1 MARPV
6 LKKLMPWLIR
16 VSLSVG
22 IALLV
27 MVFVQ
32 DAVFEFH
39 FFDRLKLSFIDK
51 SFAKRG
57 PLPFSEDS
65 LDVVIVT
72 VSDKSDATV
81 PEHFPFPR
89 SYYARAINNLNRAGV
104 RAIGIDFSFED
115 PDSHGPQH
123 DIELRD
129 AIEKYRNVVVA
140 GKTEIRNE
148 SVSIKRTNENYHSIF
163 YSADSSVGVV
173 YVPNDEDGLY
183 RRYKALAKDPGEE
196 TYLPTFAFALMN
208 KYLGLPSTAVC
219 KDEGKFFVLGDR
231 RIPKFD
237 DASILI
243 NYHGLAEKTY
253 KHFDIADILD
263 DKTFTTNEEARLHTQ
278 INTFDD
284 PDYGL
289 LQSGIFK
296 GKIVLIGPTFPESK
310 DIFPV
315 SIAPA
320 GNPDNNLMYGVEIHA
335 NALQTLIHR
344 NFIVRPALWVELLYT
359 LALSLVS
366 FLAVSA
372 LKQIKSKRE
381 FIFEVIALLFIGGEV
396 YAILS
401 LADYAF
407 AMHNLLIPVVPP
419 IAAVFAN
426 YVGSAVYQYL
436 TERKQKVMIKGMFSQ
451 YLNPHVVNE
460 LIAHPEKLKL
470 GGERKELTVFFSDI
484 AGFTTFSEKLPPE
497 ELVLVLNEYLSAMT
511 EIVFKHD
518 GTLDKYEGDAV
529 MAFWGAPVELD
540 NNALHAC
547 NAALEMQEKLVDIRA
562 KWRSE
567 GKPDVHVR
575 IGLNTGQM
583 VVGNMGGFGKFD
595 YTVIGDSVN
604 LGSRLEGANK
614 EYGTYIMA
622 SERTQEL
629 VKDFFAFRELDLLV
643 VKGKTMPIKVFEL
656 LGKKE
661 NGVPQTKLSAVEQY
675 LTGLELYRRKQFTEA
690 IKKFNAALA
699 IDPTDT
705 PSSLYIERSQV
716 YLDSPPPDEWNG
728 VFILKTK

>member
-1 MARPV
+1 MARPF
-6 LKKLMPWLIR
+6 LNKLMPWLIR

-296 GKIVLIGPTFPESK
+296 DKIVLIGPTFPESK

>member
-1 MARPV
+1 MSRP
-6 LKKLMPWLIR
+6 LFKSLMPWLIR
-16 VSLSVG
+16 ISLSVG

-27 MVFVQ
+27 MIFVQ

-65 LDVVIVT
+65 LDIVIVT

-89 SYYARAINNLNRAGV
+89 SYYARAIRNLNRAGV

-115 PDSHGPQH
+115 PDGHGPQH
-123 DIELRD
+123 DNELRE
-129 AIEKYRNVVVA
+129 AIKKYRNVVVA
-140 GKTEIRNE
+140 GKTEIMDEN
-148 SVSIKRTNENYHSIF
+148 VSIKRKNENYHSIF

-183 RRYKALAKDPGEE
+183 RRYKALAKDPGED
-196 TYLPTFAFALMN
+196 TYLPTFSFALMN
-208 KYLGLPSTAVC
+208 KYLGLPSTTVC
-219 KDEGKFFVLGDR
+219 KDDGKFFVLGDR

-237 DASILI
+237 DVSILI

-253 KHFDIADILD
+253 KKFDIADILD
-263 DKTFTTNEEARLHTQ
+263 DKTFTTNEEAKLHTE

-296 GKIVLIGPTFPESK
+296 NKIVLIGPTFPESK

-315 SIAPA
+315 SIAPPD
-320 GNPDNNLMYGVEIHA
+320 NPDNNLMYGVEIHA
-335 NALQTLIHR
+335 NALQTLIHQ
-344 NFIVRPALWVELLYT
+344 NFIIRPVLWLELLYT
-359 LALSLVS
+359 LAFSLFS
-366 FLAVSA
+366 FLVVSA
-372 LKQIKSKRE
+372 LKQIKSKAE
-381 FIFEVIALLFIGGEV
+381 FIFEIIAFLFISGEV
-396 YAILS
+396 YAIIV
-401 LADYAF
+401 LANYAF
-407 AMHNLLIPVVPP
+407 ARHNLLIPVVPP

-470 GGERKELTVFFSDI
+470 GGERKELSVLFSDI

-511 EIVFKHD
+511 EIVFKND

-547 NAALEMQEKLVDIRA
+547 NAALEMQEKLVEIRE
-562 KWRSE
+562 KWRAE
-567 GKPDVHVR
+567 GKPNVQVR
-575 IGLNTGQM
+575 IGLNTGEM
-583 VVGNMGGFGKFD
+583 VVGNMGGIGKFD

-614 EYGTYIMA
+614 QYGTYIMA

-629 VKDFFAFRELDLLV
+629 VKDYFVFRELDLLV

-656 LGKKE
+656 LGRKDDSVPAKKI
-661 NGVPQTKLSAVEQY
+661 SAVEQY
-675 LTGLELYRRKQFTEA
+675 LGGLELYRRKQFAEA
-690 IKKFNAALA
+690 IKKFNEALV
-699 IDPTDT
+699 IDPTDS

-716 YLDSPPPDEWNG
+716 YLDTPPPDDWNG

>member
-296 GKIVLIGPTFPESK
+296 DKIVLIGPTFPESK

>member
-1 MARPV
+1 LV
-6 LKKLMPWLIR
+6 PWLIR
-16 VSLSVG
+16 ISLSSG

-27 MVFVQ
+27 VAFVQ

-57 PLPFSEDS
+57 PLPFSIDS
-65 LDVVIVT
+65 LDIVIVT
-72 VSDKSDATV
+72 VSEKSDATA

-89 SYYARAINNLNRAGV
+89 SYYAHAIRNLNSAGV
-104 RAIGIDFSFED
+104 RAIGVDLTFED
-115 PDSHGPQH
+115 PDEHGLRH
-123 DIELRD
+123 DAELYD
-129 AIEKYRNVVVA
+129 AIRKYRNVVVA
-140 GKTEIRNE
+140 GKTEIRSE
-148 SVSIKRTNENYHSIF
+148 KGAIKREQENYHSIF

-183 RRYKALAKDPGEE
+183 RRYKAIAKNPGED

-208 KYLGLPSTAVC
+208 KYLHLPSTEVC
-219 KDEGKFFVLGDR
+219 REEGNSFVLGNR

-237 DASILI
+237 DVSTLI
-243 NYHGLAEKTY
+243 NYHGLSGKTF
-253 KHFDIADILD
+253 KQIDIVDILD
-263 DKTFTTNEEARLHTQ
+263 DKSFRTNEEINLNTE

-289 LQSGIFK
+289 LHTDTFK
-296 GKIVLIGPTFPESK
+296 DKIVLIGPAFPESK

-315 SIAPA
+315 SISDPN
-320 GNPDNNLMYGVEIHA
+320 NPDTNLMYGVEIHA
-335 NALQTLIHR
+335 NALQTLIHQ
-344 NFIVRPALWVELLYT
+344 NFIVRPALLLEILYT
-359 LALSLVS
+359 LAFSLLS
-366 FLAVSA
+366 FLVVSA
-372 LKQIKSKRE
+372 LKHIKAKFE
-381 FIFEVIALLFIGGEV
+381 FILEIVALTFVAAEVYSIIALSDF
-396 YAILS
+396 
-401 LADYAF
+401 AF
-407 AMHNLLIPVVPP
+407 SAHSMLIPVVPP

-460 LIAHPEKLKL
+460 LIAHPEKMRL
-470 GGERKELTVFFSDI
+470 GGERRELTVLFSDI

-511 EIVFKHD
+511 EIVFNND

-529 MAFWGAPVELD
+529 MAFWGAPIELD
-540 NNALHAC
+540 NSALHAC
-547 NAALEMQEKLVDIRA
+547 TAAMEMQERLVQIRE
-562 KWRSE
+562 KWSAE

-575 IGLNTGQM
+575 IGLNTGEM
-583 VVGNMGGFGKFD
+583 VVGNMGGTGKFD

-629 VKDFFAFRELDLLV
+629 VKEYFVFRELDLLI
-643 VKGKTMPIKVFEL
+643 VKGKTKPIKVFEL
-656 LGKKE
+656 LGRK
-661 NGVPQTKLSAVEQY
+661 NDSVPQQKISAVEKY
-675 LTGLELYRRKQFTEA
+675 TVGLELYRQKQFADAIQKFSEA
-690 IKKFNAALA
+690 IS
-699 IDPTDT
+699 IQPDDQ
-705 PSSLYIERSQV
+705 PSKLYIERSQL
-716 YLDSPPPDEWNG
+716 YLTNPPPEAWNG

>member
-1 MARPV
+1 MSRP
-6 LKKLMPWLIR
+6 LFKSLMPWLIR
-16 VSLSVG
+16 ISLSVG

-65 LDVVIVT
+65 LDIVIVT

-89 SYYARAINNLNRAGV
+89 SYYARAIRNLNRAGV
-104 RAIGIDFSFED
+104 RAIGIDFSFEF
-115 PDSHGPQH
+115 PDGHGPQH
-123 DIELRD
+123 DNELRE
-129 AIEKYRNVVVA
+129 AIKKYRNVVVA
-140 GKTEIRNE
+140 GKTEIMDEN
-148 SVSIKRTNENYHSIF
+148 VSIKRKNENYHSIF

-183 RRYKALAKDPGEE
+183 RRYKALAKDPGED
-196 TYLPTFAFALMN
+196 TYLPTFSFALMN
-208 KYLGLPSTAVC
+208 KYLGLPSTTVC
-219 KDEGKFFVLGDR
+219 KDDGKFFVLGDR

-237 DASILI
+237 DVSILI

-253 KHFDIADILD
+253 KKFDIADILD
-263 DKTFTTNEEARLHTQ
+263 DKTFTTNEEARLHTE

-296 GKIVLIGPTFPESK
+296 NKIVLIGPTFPESK

-315 SIAPA
+315 SIAPP
-320 GNPDNNLMYGVEIHA
+320 GNPDNNLMYGVDIHA
-335 NALQTLIHR
+335 NALQTLIHQ
-344 NFIVRPALWVELLYT
+344 NFIIRPVLWLELLYT
-359 LALSLVS
+359 LAFSLLS
-366 FLAVSA
+366 FLVVSA
-372 LKQIKSKRE
+372 LKQIKSKAE
-381 FIFEVIALLFIGGEV
+381 FIFEIIAFLFISGEV
-396 YAILS
+396 YAIIV
-401 LADYAF
+401 LANYAF
-407 AMHNLLIPVVPP
+407 AQHNLLIPVVPP

-470 GGERKELTVFFSDI
+470 GGERKELSVLFSDI

-511 EIVFKHD
+511 EIVFKND

-547 NAALEMQEKLVDIRA
+547 NAALEMQEKLVEIRE
-562 KWRSE
+562 KWRAE
-567 GKPDVHVR
+567 GKPNVQVR
-575 IGLNTGQM
+575 IGLNTGEM
-583 VVGNMGGFGKFD
+583 VVGNMGGIGKFD

-614 EYGTYIMA
+614 QYGTYIMA

-629 VKDFFAFRELDLLV
+629 VKDSFVFRELDLLV

-656 LGKKE
+656 LGRKNDSVPAKKI
-661 NGVPQTKLSAVEQY
+661 SAVEQY
-675 LTGLELYRRKQFTEA
+675 LSGLELYRHKQFAEA
-690 IKKFNAALA
+690 IKKFNEALA
-699 IDPTDT
+699 IDPADS
-705 PSSLYIERSQV
+705 PSALYIERSHL
-716 YLDSPPPDEWNG
+716 YLDTPPPDDWNG

>member
-1 MARPV
+1 MARPF
-6 LKKLMPWLIR
+6 LNKLMPWLIR

>member
-1 MARPV
+1 MAEP
-6 LKKLMPWLIR
+6 LMKRFTPWLIR
-16 VSLSVG
+16 ISLSLG

-27 MVFVQ
+27 IIFVQ

-51 SFAKRG
+51 AFTKRG
-57 PLPFSEDS
+57 PLPYPQDS

-72 VSDKSDATV
+72 VSEKSDATA

-89 SYYARAINNLNRAGV
+89 SYYAHAIRNLNLAGV

-115 PDSHGPQH
+115 RDEHGSVH
-123 DIELRD
+123 DDELRD
-129 AIEKYRNVVVA
+129 AIQKYRNVVVA
-140 GKTEIRNE
+140 GKTEIRSE
-148 SVSIKRTNENYHSIF
+148 QVTIKRQNENFHSIF

-183 RRYKALAKDPGEE
+183 RRYKALAKTPGEE
-196 TYLPTFAFALMN
+196 IYLPTFAFALMN
-208 KYLGLPSTAVC
+208 KYLHLPSSTVC
-219 KDEGKFFVLGDR
+219 NDEGANFRLGDR
-231 RIPKFD
+231 IIPKFD
-237 DASILI
+237 DVSILV
-243 NYHGLAEKTY
+243 NFHGLAGKTY
-253 KHFDIADILD
+253 KQIDIVDVLD
-263 DKTFTTNEEARLHTQ
+263 DKTFKTNEEVKLKTD

-289 LQSGIFK
+289 LHTDVFK
-296 GKIVLIGPTFPESK
+296 NKIVLIGPAFPESK

-315 SIAPA
+315 SMADPN
-320 GNPDNNLMYGVEIHA
+320 NPDSDLMYGVEFHA
-335 NALQTLIHR
+335 NALQTLIHQ
-344 NFIVRPALWVELLYT
+344 NFIVRPQLSLEILYT
-359 LALSLVS
+359 IAISLFS
-366 FLAVSA
+366 FLVVSA
-372 LKQIKSKRE
+372 LKHIKSKRE
-381 FIFEVIALLFIGGEV
+381 FIFEIVALLFIGGEI
-396 YAILS
+396 YAVI
-401 LADYAF
+401 AGANYAF
-407 AMHNLLIPVVPP
+407 AAYNLLIPVVPP

-470 GGERKELTVFFSDI
+470 GGERKELTVLFSDI

-511 EIVFKHD
+511 EIVFKND

-540 NNALHAC
+540 NSALHAC
-547 NAALEMQEKLVDIRA
+547 TAALEMQERLILIRE

-567 GKPDVHVR
+567 GKPNVYVR
-575 IGLNTGQM
+575 IGLNTGEM
-583 VVGNMGGFGKFD
+583 VVGNMGGIGKFD

-614 EYGTYIMA
+614 QYGTYIMA

-629 VKDFFAFRELDLLV
+629 VKEVFTFRELDLLI
-643 VKGKTMPIKVFEL
+643 VKGKTKPIKVFEL
-656 LGKKE
+656 VGRKN
-661 NGVPQTKLSAVEQY
+661 NGVPANKISAVEIY
-675 LTGLELYRRKQFTEA
+675 LKGLELYRQKKFSEA
-690 IKKFNAALA
+690 IERFNEALTV
-699 IDPTDT
+699 DPSDA
-705 PSSLYIERSQV
+705 PSQLYIERSRL
-716 YLDSPPPDEWNG
+716 YLATPPPEEWDG
-728 VFILKTK
+728 VFVLKTK

>member
-1 MARPV
+1 
-6 LKKLMPWLIR
+6 MPWLIR
-16 VSLSVG
+16 ISLSVG

-27 MVFVQ
+27 IVFVQ
-32 DAVFEFH
+32 DAVIKFH

-72 VSDKSDATV
+72 VSEKSDATL

-89 SYYARAINNLNRAGV
+89 SYYARAIRNLNRAGV

-115 PDSHGPQH
+115 PDAHGPEH
-123 DIELRD
+123 DTELRN
-129 AIEKYRNVVVA
+129 AIKDYRNVVVA
-140 GKTEIRNE
+140 GKTEIREDNA
-148 SVSIKRTNENYHSIF
+148 SITRKNENYHSIF

-183 RRYKALAKDPGEE
+183 RRYKALAKNPAEE
-196 TYLPTFAFALMN
+196 AYLPTFAFALMN

-219 KDEGKFFVLGDR
+219 KDDGNYFVLGDR
-231 RIPKFD
+231 RIPKYD
-237 DASILI
+237 DVSILI
-243 NYHGLAEKTY
+243 NYHGLAGKTF
-253 KHFDIADILD
+253 KEFDIADILD
-263 DKTFTTNEEARLHTQ
+263 DKTFTTNEEAKFHTE

-284 PDYGL
+284 PDIGL
-289 LQSGIFK
+289 LQSGAFK
-296 GKIVLIGPTFPESK
+296 NKIVLIGPTFPESK

-315 SIAPA
+315 SISDPH
-320 GNPDNNLMYGVEIHA
+320 NPDNNLMYGVEIHA
-335 NALQTLIHR
+335 NALQTLIHQ
-344 NFIVRPALWVELLYT
+344 NFIVRPALWLDLLYT
-359 LALSLVS
+359 LAFSLLS
-366 FLAVSA
+366 FLVVSA
-372 LKQIKSKRE
+372 LKQIKSKTG
-381 FIFEVIALLFIGGEV
+381 FIFEIIALLFIGAEV
-396 YAILS
+396 YAVVA
-401 LADYAF
+401 LADFAF
-407 AMHNLLIPVVPP
+407 AHHNMLIPVVPP

-470 GGERKELTVFFSDI
+470 GGERKELTVLFSDI

-511 EIVFKHD
+511 EIVFKND

-547 NAALEMQEKLVDIRA
+547 NAALEMQQKLVEIRE
-562 KWRSE
+562 KWKAE
-567 GKPDVHVR
+567 GKPNVFVR
-575 IGLNTGQM
+575 IGLNTGEM
-583 VVGNMGGFGKFD
+583 VVGNMGGVGKFD

-614 EYGTYIMA
+614 QYGTYIMA

-629 VKDFFAFRELDLLV
+629 VKESFVFRELDLLV
-643 VKGKTMPIKVFEL
+643 VKGKTKPIKVFEL
-656 LGKKE
+656 LGRKNDSVPKE
-661 NGVPQTKLSAVEQY
+661 KISAIEKY
-675 LTGLELYRRKQFTEA
+675 LVGLELYRQKKFEEA
-690 IKKFNAALA
+690 IRKFNEALS

-705 PSSLYIERSQV
+705 PSKLYIERSQL
-716 YLDSPPPDEWNG
+716 YLETPPPEDWNG